1 MKICLIGPTHPFRG
15 GISHYTTLLFRHLR
29 KRHDTLFVSFI
40 RQYPKWLFPGKT
52 DIDPSQSRIH
62 EPGIQKALDS
72 MNPLTWIRSA
82 CIIIKH
88 RPDLVIIPWWVS
100 FWTPQ
105 FWTISSIIK
114 RFTDAKIIFLCHNV
128 VEHESKWL
136 DKLLTRVVLKKGDGF
151 IVHSNEDL
159 SNLKAIMP
167 HALVQKT
174 YHPTYDVFNMK
185 DYDETKIRNRYKITG
200 KSLLFFGFVRPYK
213 GLKYMIQALPKILKT
228 HDVTL
233 IVVGEFWKDK
243 KEYLSQIQALDLE
256 NQVVIVDDYIPNE
269 DVGDYFCAADLVV
282 QPYTSGTGS
291 GVVQTAF
298 AFNKPVI
305 ATRVGCLPE
314 VIDHGRTGFL
324 VEPESA
330 EEISR
335 AVVNYLNLPGKDPL
349 KENIINENYRFSWD
363 RMVNVIED
371 LTKVG

>member
-40 RQYPKWLFPGKT
+40 RQYPNWLFPGRT
-52 DIDPSQSRIH
+52 DIDPSQSHIH

-213 GLKYMIQALPKILKT
+213 GLKYMIQALPEILKT

-233 IVVGEFWKDK
+233 MVVGEFWKDK

-256 NQVVIVDDYIPNE
+256 NKVVIVDDYISNE
-269 DVGDYFCAADLVV
+269 DVGDFFCAADLVV

-298 AFNKPVI
+298 AFTVPVI

-371 LTKVG
+371 LSKVG